1 MTNAKV
7 VSVLEVDRV
16 WAGHPVDFGLL
27 TVGDRQFVAYYDG
40 DRRMTVAVR
49 RLGEEG
55 WQRFAIPSA
64 QTDAP
69 GYRTAHTST
78 RLGWDSHNSVTLA
91 ADADGYLHLSGNMHV
106 NALTYFRTEQ
116 PWEITSFVQHFSMTG
131 ENEDRC
137 TYPHFLTDQRGDLI
151 FHYRDGS
158 SGNGSEI
165 YNRWD
170 RAARRWVRLLDRPLT
185 DGQGQMNAYLHEPVQ
200 GPDGRFH
207 LSWVWRDTPDCKTNH
222 DLSYAVSDDLVHWQT
237 AAGEPIELPM
247 NLQTPGVIVDP
258 VPAEGGIING
268 SGKVGF
274 DSQGRVILTYHKFD
288 DADNTQAY
296 NARWEGDRSE
306 TGGWAIYCTSE
317 WDYRWWFEG
326 GGSIVND
333 VVLGEVAVTDAGLAL
348 DFRHVEAGA
357 GRWLLDETTLQ
368 PVETLPPVSPLPGHL
383 MTPESDFPE
392 MRVRLWEDDG
402 RSPDPAVH
410 HLLRWET
417 LPANRDR
424 PRAGPLPE
432 PSVLRLYTLQN

>member
-1 MTNAKV
+1 MSKLHEEGIL
-7 VSVLEVDRV
+7 SVLEIDRV
-16 WAGHPVDFGLL
+16 WAGHPVDFSLR

-40 DRRMTVAVR
+40 ERRMTVAVR
-49 RLGEEG
+49 QLGSDS
-55 WQRFAIPSA
+55 WQRVAIAPD
-64 QTDAP
+64 QTEPP
-69 GYRTAHTST
+69 GYKSVITST

-91 ADADGYLHLSGNMHV
+91 VDGDGHLHLSGNMHV
-106 NALTYFRTEQ
+106 NALTYFRSEQ
-116 PWEITSFVQHFSMTG
+116 PWDITSFVQHLAMTG
-131 ENEDRC
+131 VNEERC
-137 TYPHFLTDQRGDLI
+137 TYPRFLTDRAGDLI

-170 RAARRWVRLLDRPLT
+170 RTARRWVRLLDRPLT
-185 DGQGQMNAYLHEPVQ
+185 DGQGLMNAYLHEPVP

-222 DLSYAVSDDLVHWQT
+222 DLSYAVSNDLVQWQT
-237 AAGEPIELPM
+237 AAGEPIDLPM
-247 NLQTPGVIVDP
+247 HLQTPGVIVDP

-288 DADNTQAY
+288 AAGKTQAY
-296 NARWEGDRSE
+296 NARWESGD
-306 TGGWAIYCTSE
+306 WVIYQTSK

-333 VVLGEVAVTDAGLAL
+333 VVLGRVELTGDGELAL
-348 DFRHVEAGA
+348 DFRHTQSGA
-357 GRWLLDETTLQ
+357 GRWLLDETTLR
-368 PVETLPPVSPLPGHL
+368 PLETLPPVALLPGEL

-392 MRVRLWEDDG
+392 MQVRLWEDDG
-402 RSPDPAVH
+402 HSPDPAVRY
-410 HLLRWET
+410 LLRWET

-424 PRAGPLPE
+424 PRTGPLPE
-432 PSVLRLYTLQN
+432 ASVLRLYTLRN

>member
-1 MTNAKV
+1 
-7 VSVLEVDRV
+7 
-16 WAGHPVDFGLL
+16 
-27 TVGDRQFVAYYDG
+27 
-40 DRRMTVAVR
+40 
-49 RLGEEG
+49 
-55 WQRFAIPSA
+55 
-64 QTDAP
+64 
-69 GYRTAHTST
+69 
-78 RLGWDSHNSVTLA
+78 
-91 ADADGYLHLSGNMHV
+91 
-106 NALTYFRTEQ
+106 
-116 PWEITSFVQHFSMTG
+116 
-131 ENEDRC
+131 
-137 TYPHFLTDQRGDLI
+137 
-151 FHYRDGS
+151 
-158 SGNGSEI
+158 
-165 YNRWD
+165 
-170 RAARRWVRLLDRPLT
+170 
-185 DGQGQMNAYLHEPVQ
+185 
-200 GPDGRFH
+200 
-207 LSWVWRDTPDCKTNH
+207 
-222 DLSYAVSDDLVHWQT
+222 
-237 AAGEPIELPM
+237 M

-383 MTPESDFPE
+383 MTPDSDFPE

>member
-1 MTNAKV
+1 MTNPRV
-7 VSVLEVDRV
+7 LSVLVIDRV

-27 TVGDRQFVAYYDG
+27 TVGARQFVAYYDG
-40 DRRMTVAVR
+40 ERRMTVAAR
-49 RLGEEG
+49 RLGKES

-64 QTDAP
+64 QEDAP
-69 GYRTAHTST
+69 GYKAATTST

-116 PWEITSFVQHFSMTG
+116 PWEITSFVQHFAMTG
-131 ENEDRC
+131 ANEERC
-137 TYPHFLTDQRGDLI
+137 TYPRFLTDRKGDLI

-170 RAARRWVRLLDRPLT
+170 RTARRWVRLLDRPLT
-185 DGQGQMNAYLHEPVQ
+185 DGQGLMNAYLHEPAL

-207 LSWVWRDTPDCKTNH
+207 MSWVWRNTPDCSTNH

-237 AAGEPIELPM
+237 AAGEPIDLPM
-247 NLQTPGVIVDP
+247 TLQTPGVIVDA

-274 DSQGRVILTYHKFD
+274 DSQGRAILTYHKFD
-288 DADNTQAY
+288 GAGKTQAY
-296 NARWEGDRSE
+296 NARWESDR
-306 TGGWAIYCTSE
+306 WAIYQTSD

-333 VVLGEVAVTDAGLAL
+333 VILGQVEATGDGRLAL
-348 DFRHVEAGA
+348 EFWHRETGA
-357 GRWLLDETTLQ
+357 GRWILDDKTLK
-368 PVETLPPVSPLPGHL
+368 PLETLPPATPLPAAL

-392 MRVRLWEDDG
+392 MQVRLWEDDG
-402 RSPDPAVH
+402 HSPDPSRRYV
-410 HLLRWET
+410 LRWET

-424 PRAGPLPE
+424 PRTGPLPE
-432 PSVLRLYTLQN
+432 ASVLRLYEVAA